1 MNSQTDSLSQTL
13 QQARKALRL
22 SQLELSMRVGV
33 SQRHLSFVESGRAR
47 PSRELLLAWLEELDL
62 PLVTRNAAMLQAGF
76 APVYRATPLHD
87 PALGQASD
95 ALARL
100 LDAHDPMPALMMDA
114 AWNVLRM
121 NRGSR
126 WLAETLL
133 PWAADM
139 PADAPINMIDL
150 LAHPDGFS

>member
-1 MNSQTDSLSQTL
+1 
-13 QQARKALRL
+13 
-22 SQLELSMRVGV
+22 
-33 SQRHLSFVESGRAR
+33 
-47 PSRELLLAWLEELDL
+47 
-62 PLVTRNAAMLQAGF
+62 
-76 APVYRATPLHD
+76 
-87 PALGQASD
+87 
-95 ALARL
+95 
-100 LDAHDPMPALMMDA
+100 MMDA

-150 LAHPDGFS
+150 LAHPDGFTRHMLNLDEVGPALLAHMLSLIHI